1 MEGKSRSAHDITE
14 RIKQGHCEILGF
26 GVSGKPLLPWLM
38 AHGATSVTVRDQRSL
53 SDMQASGDAEVIS
66 AAGATLVCG
75 EGYLAGLGDTQNT
88 IIFRSPGIYPYL
100 PEISAA
106 VERCAILSSEMELF
120 LTLTPA
126 RVYAVTGSDGKTTTT
141 TLVAKMLEA
150 QSKVSGG
157 GKVYLGGNLGTPLL
171 PFVDDMTAEDM
182 AVVELSSFQLMTM
195 PPEAHIHTAIITNIT
210 PNHLNWH
217 VDYEEY
223 IAAKTRICHSN
234 VIERVVLNRGNQ
246 LTYRI
251 GQTLDASKVTWFS
264 AKDEADLPPVADGAM
279 VMTCRRGMLTLAGG
293 GEAQEMFAASR
304 ILLPGVHNTE
314 NYMAAMSAVDGV
326 VDPAVMADIAESFL
340 GVPHRLQLVREVGG
354 ARFYNSSIDST
365 PTRTCAALSA
375 LVALRERQ
383 GEAYPYRDPI
393 VIVGGQD
400 KHVPFDELADGLC
413 RMASAVVVTGEARE
427 QILDALGRCPLYDK
441 EKLPTTVIPDY
452 MTAMREACLM
462 AKAGDVVLLSPACTS
477 FDAFKNFAQRGEA
490 FCAVVNAF

>member
-1 MEGKSRSAHDITE
+1 MKGKNAQRIMEC
-14 RIKQGHCEILGF
+14 IKQGHCEILGF
-26 GVSGKPLLPWLM
+26 GVSGKPLLPWLT
-38 AHGATSVTVRDQRSL
+38 AHGGRSVTVRDQRSL
-53 SDMQASGDAEVIS
+53 SDMQASGDADVIS

-75 EGYLAGLGDTQNT
+75 ESYLTGLGDRENT

-106 VERCAILSSEMELF
+106 VEKGAVLSSEMELF

-141 TLVAKMLEA
+141 TLIATMLEA
-150 QSKVSGG
+150 QTKVSGG
-157 GKVYLGGNLGTPLL
+157 GKVYLGGNLGRPLL
-171 PFVDDMTAEDM
+171 PCVDDMTAEDV

-195 PPEAHIHTAIITNIT
+195 PPEANIHTAVITNIT

-217 VDYEEY
+217 ADYNEY
-223 IAAKTRICHSN
+223 IAAKSRICESLAL
-234 VIERVVLNRGNQ
+234 ERVVLNRGNA
-246 LTYRI
+246 LTYEI
-251 GQTLDASKVTWFS
+251 GRRMDASKVTWFS
-264 AKDEADLPPVADGAM
+264 AKDEADLPPVSDGAR
-279 VMTCRRGMLTLAGG
+279 VMTCREGFLTLAGG
-293 GEAQEMFAASR
+293 GEDVEMFAASR

-314 NYMAAMSAVDGV
+314 NYMAATSAVAGV
-326 VDPAVMADIAESFL
+326 VDPAVMADIAERFA

-383 GEAYPYRDPI
+383 GADHPYRDPI

-400 KHVPFDELADGLC
+400 KHIPFDELADGLC
-413 RMASAVVVTGEARE
+413 RMASAVVVTGEARG
-427 QILDALGRCPLYDK
+427 QILEALENCPLYDP
-441 EKLPTTVIPDY
+441 ERLPTVVIPDY
-452 MTAMREACLM
+452 MTAMKEACHM

-477 FDAFKNFAQRGEA
+477 FDAFKNFAQRGNA
-490 FCAVVNAF
+490 FCDVVNAL